1 MSGFQSPITIY
12 NALEYVR
19 RGDYLLPAFQ
29 REYVWKENQIE
40 NLFDSL
46 MRGYPISSMLFW
58 KVSGAA
64 KGSWKF
70 YRFLNSFIERHK
82 IHNDVVDTASS
93 NDFFAILDGQQ
104 RLTSLNIGLY
114 GTYASHEYKKSWE
127 YSPTSFPEKRLYLR
141 LKKNEETEENSK
153 TYVFEFKK
161 AWTQDLILD
170 LPDAKWFRVGKIV
183 DLHVNSDYGLDDFID
198 ENDFSKDE
206 KSILR
211 SLEKVIFTNL
221 TINYYEEDD
230 ANPDKAVN
238 IFTRIN
244 SGGTPLTFPMI
255 LFSLMVANWTKDAR
269 TEISNLIDI
278 VGQKGFSISTDY
290 VIKSFLFLH
299 HKSIKSQIN
308 SFNKDFCS
316 KIEANWEKIRDSI
329 YSLFDLLKSFG
340 LDIHTLTSTNATMPI
355 LYYIYHKDV
364 FKDFKDRVEYKE
376 DREIIKK
383 WLYKVLLRRAYGKSS
398 DTALSKTRTAFTSEF
413 EKNGNYIYIEDMS
426 SLFPAEEIM
435 KKLGVG
441 IIDDESIAQI
451 LSTQKDNQYCFPVLA
466 LLYPALDYKNNNF
479 HKDHMH
485 PKAKYG
491 MLSDSLKEKY
501 PFEVYNSIL
510 NLQML
515 DANENESKNQDD
527 LDVWV
532 TKLTSANPDSRKQ
545 FLESHIIPD
554 VDLQL
559 SNFEEFIENRRIL
572 LTEKLKKLL

>member
-64 KGSWKF
+64 KGSWNF

-104 RLTSLNIGLY
+104 RLTSLYIGLY

-127 YSPTSFPEKRLYLR
+127 YSPMSFPEKRLYLR
-141 LKKNEETEENSK
+141 LKKNEEAEENSK

-161 AWTQDLILD
+161 TWTDDLILD

-183 DLHVNSDYGLDDFID
+183 DLHVNSDYSLDDFID
-198 ENDFSKDE
+198 EHDFSKDE
-206 KSILR
+206 KNILR

-221 TINYYEEDD
+221 TINYYEEDG

-269 TEISNLIDI
+269 TEISNLIDV

-316 KIEANWEKIRDSI
+316 KIEANWESIRDSI

-340 LDIHTLTSTNATMPI
+340 LDIRTLTSTNATMPI
-355 LYYIYHKDV
+355 LYYIYHKGV
-364 FKDFKDRVEYKE
+364 FKDFKDKVEYKE

-398 DTALSKTRTAFTSEF
+398 DTALSKTRTTFTREF

-441 IIDDESIAQI
+441 VIDDESIAQI
-451 LSTQKDNQYCFPVLA
+451 LSIQKDNQYCFPVLA
-466 LLYPALDYKNNNF
+466 LLYPVLDYKNNNF

-485 PKAKYG
+485 PKAKYD

-532 TKLTSANPDSRKQ
+532 TKSTSTNPDSRKQ
-545 FLESHIIPD
+545 FMESHIIPD
-554 VDLQL
+554 VDLKL
-559 SNFEEFIENRRIL
+559 SNFEEFIENRRKI
-572 LTEKLKKLL
+572 LTEKLKQLL

>member
-12 NALEYVR
+12 NALEYVK
-19 RGDYLLPAFQ
+19 RGSYLLPAFQ
-29 REYVWKENQIE
+29 REYVWKDYQIE

-70 YRFLNSFIERHK
+70 YRFLNSYIERYK
-82 IHNDVVDTASS
+82 IHNEVVDTASS
-93 NDFFAILDGQQ
+93 NDFFAVLDGQQ

-114 GTYASHEYKKSWE
+114 GTFACHEYKKSWD

-141 LKKNEETEENSK
+141 LKKNDEIEENSK
-153 TYVFEFKK
+153 IYVFEFKK
-161 AWTQDLILD
+161 IWNKDLEID
-170 LPDAKWFRVGKIV
+170 VQGNKWFRVGKIV
-183 DLHVNSDYGLDDFID
+183 DLHVNSDYSLDDFID
-198 ENDFSKDE
+198 ENDFAKDE
-206 KSILR
+206 KAILR
-211 SLEKVIFTNL
+211 TLEKVIFTNL

-244 SGGTPLTFPMI
+244 SGGTALTFPMI

-269 TEISNLIDI
+269 TEISNLIDN

-290 VIKSFLFLH
+290 VIKAFLFLY

-316 KIEANWEKIRDSI
+316 EIEANWENIRDSI
-329 YSLFDLLKSFG
+329 YSMYDLLKSFG
-340 LDIHTLTSTNATMPI
+340 LDNYTLTSANATMPI
-355 LYYIYHKDV
+355 LYYIYHKGV
-364 FKDFKDRVEYKE
+364 FKDFKDKVDCRE

-398 DTALSKTRTAFTSEF
+398 DSALAKTRTAFISEF
-413 EKNGNYIYIEDMS
+413 RKDDKFLENMK
-426 SLFPAEEIM
+426 SLFPADEIM
-435 KKLGVG
+435 KKLGIG
-441 IIDDESIAQI
+441 AIDDESVAQI
-451 LSTQKDNQYCFPVLA
+451 LSIQKDNQYCFPVLA

-485 PKAKYG
+485 PKAKYDL
-491 MLSDSLKEKY
+491 LSDSLREKY

-527 LDVWV
+527 LDAWV
-532 TKLTSANPDSRKQ
+532 EKSLSANPDSREQ
-545 FLESHIIPD
+545 FLKSHIIPD
-554 VDLQL
+554 VNLQL
-559 SNFEEFIENRRIL
+559 SNFEEFIEARRTL
-572 LTEKLKKLL
+572 LTDKLKQLL

>member
-19 RGDYLLPAFQ
+19 RGNYLLPAFQ
-29 REYVWKENQIE
+29 REYVWKEYQIE
-40 NLFDSL
+40 NLFDSI

-58 KVSGAA
+58 KVSGNA

-82 IHNDVVDTASS
+82 IHNEVVDTASS
-93 NDFFAILDGQQ
+93 NDFFAVLDGQQ

-114 GTYASHEYKKSWE
+114 GTYASHEYKKSWD

-141 LKKNEETEENSK
+141 LKKNNETEENSK

-161 AWTQDLILD
+161 GWAEDLV
-170 LPDAKWFRVGKIV
+170 PDSLGEKWFRVGRII
-183 DLHVNSDYGLDDFID
+183 DLHINSDYSLDDFID
-198 ENDFSKDE
+198 DNDFTKEE

-244 SGGTPLTFPMI
+244 SGGTALTFPMI

-269 TEISNLIDI
+269 TEISNLIDN

-290 VIKSFLFLH
+290 VIKAFLFLY
-299 HKSIKSQIN
+299 HKSIKSQIS

-316 KIEANWEKIRDSI
+316 EIETNWDNIRDSI
-329 YSLFDLLKSFG
+329 YSLFELLKSFG
-340 LDIHTLTSTNATMPI
+340 LDIYTLTSTNATMPI
-355 LYYIYHKDV
+355 LYYIYHKGV
-364 FKDFKDRVEYKE
+364 FKNFKDKVEYKE

-398 DTALSKTRTAFTSEF
+398 DTALAKTRTAFIGEF
-413 EKNGNYIYIEDMS
+413 RKDNKFIEDS
-426 SLFPAEEIM
+426 ISLFPADEII

-441 IIDDESIAQI
+441 AIDDETITQI
-451 LSTQKDNQYCFPVLA
+451 LSIQKDNQYCFPVLA

-485 PKAKYG
+485 PRAKYDQ
-491 MLSDSLKEKY
+491 LSDSLKEKY
-501 PFEVYNSIL
+501 PFAVYNSIL

-527 LDVWV
+527 LDKWV
-532 TKLTSANPDSRKQ
+532 EKSVSANPDTRTQ
-545 FLESHIIPD
+545 FLKSHLIPD
-554 VDLQL
+554 VDLTL
-559 SNFEEFIENRRIL
+559 ANFEQFIEERRKL
-572 LTEKLKKLL
+572 LTGELKKLL